1 LSCARVHQVLDA
13 YVDGELDPATV
24 AELDEHLASCT
35 ACAALRAERLALG
48 AEIRA
53 AAAYHPAP
61 PGLRAAI
68 ERSLPRPERAASRR
82 PSWAIAGA
90 LAAGAAVTGLAAGL
104 FLGRLP
110 PADPALD
117 EVVASHVAS
126 LAPDRKLV
134 DVASSDRHVVKPWF
148 AGRSDFA
155 PLVRDLS
162 RDGFLLLGARF
173 DHVGRRQAAA
183 VVYKLRN
190 HYINLFA
197 WRGSGDDA
205 PVEFTTA
212 RGFAVATWAAGGV
225 RFAAISDLEAGDLA
239 RFARLMTASP

>member
-61 PGLRAAI
+61 PGLRATI
-68 ERSLPRPERAASRR
+68 ERSLPRPERAASRQ
-82 PSWAIAGA
+82 PSWTIAGA

-162 RDGFLLLGARF
+162 RDGFQLLGARF
-173 DHVGRRQAAA
+173 DHVGGRQAAA

-212 RGFAVATWAAGGV
+212 RGFAVATWTAGGV
-225 RFAAISDLEAGDLA
+225 RFAAISDLEASDLA